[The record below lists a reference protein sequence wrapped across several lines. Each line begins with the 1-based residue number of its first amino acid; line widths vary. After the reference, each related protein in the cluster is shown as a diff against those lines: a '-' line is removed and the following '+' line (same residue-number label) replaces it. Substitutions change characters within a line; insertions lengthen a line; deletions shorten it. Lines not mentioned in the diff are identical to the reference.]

1 MVTLALFGLLA
12 VLVAGVLFLAA
23 AYLLPAGEQ
32 IAPPI
37 RDEPLWELPS
47 ERALHSDDVAGVR
60 LPVALRGYR
69 FAETDLLLDRLGDEL
84 RVRDEE
90 IARLKGVD
98 DHDDHIA
105 VPADVSAEGEHLWGR
120 GSADGLGMDESTGST
135 ESTEPPVSAAP
146 ELAFGA
152 EPTMEPEHATTEPE
166 PTTAL
171 ETDETAQ
178 EPASAPRHATELE
191 TTHPSLIKRDPD
203 DDSG

>member
-47 ERALHSDDVAGVR
+47 ERALRSDDIAGVR

-84 RVRDEE
+84 RARDEE
-90 IARLKGVD
+90 IARLKGHEAPVAPD
-98 DHDDHIA
+98 E
-105 VPADVSAEGEHLWGR
+105 SAEGEQLWGR
-120 GSADGLGMDESTGST
+120 GSADGLGADEPIGST
-135 ESTEPPVSAAP
+135 EPTGSAEPPVA
-146 ELAFGA
+146 A
-152 EPTMEPEHATTEPE
+152 EPAPVLETSGEAEPISAGTPE
-166 PTTAL
+166 PAVEA
-171 ETDETAQ
+171 ETDT
-178 EPASAPRHATELE
+178 
-191 TTHPSLIKRDPD
+191 PSLTKREPGVD
-203 DDSG
+203 GA